1 MIASTNGTILE
12 FGEAFQNPNIMR
24 FSAFILVAV
33 LLSSCVGNRMY
44 FTVSTKKKLEKA
56 EVDLTQIQ
64 FYNSETI
71 VLSRHINKEEI
82 DVVQGKVKFKN
93 GRYVQEIIIPAGTP
107 GICEVHDVKS
117 LRVSFEDGDGNSIPF
132 LVERRGGVISD
143 GSGFKLGAREW
154 KKLSSGRKVGK
165 LDYQKEMFTIVKG
178 VNSRLLLDKSVL
190 TKEDRD
196 TRVAKGR
203 KIG

>member
-1 MIASTNGTILE
+1 
-12 FGEAFQNPNIMR
+12 MR
-24 FSAFILVAV
+24 FTAFILVTV

-44 FTVSTKKKLEKA
+44 LTVSTKKKLEQA
-56 EVDLTQIQ
+56 DIDLTKIQ

-71 VLSRHINKEEI
+71 VLARQINKEEV
-82 DVVQGKVKFKN
+82 DVTQGKVKFKN

-107 GICEVHDVKS
+107 GVCEVFDVKS
-117 LRVSFEDGDGNSIPF
+117 LRISFEDGEGSTVPF

-154 KKLSSGRKVGK
+154 KKTSNGRKVGK

-178 VNSRLLLDKSVL
+178 ANSRLLLDKTVM

-196 TRVAKGR
+196 TRIAKGR